1 MLRRLL
7 LLCITGLVI
16 WIAAIAEAGIGL
28 LREVNALQALQVADQ
43 PLDVARAME
52 HADRAAERAIA
63 LRDRASILR
72 YPLKLLTWLPEV
84 GPLLG
89 QAGPLLDVGAELSLA
104 ARQAI
109 NIARPAAAGMGTAV
123 LPPVV
128 VVARQ
133 AAAAPWAATEIRA
146 RLTNA
151 EALLATVDR
160 VGLPERVTEALALL
174 TDGLQFAEPAAAAL
188 PTLPALVGAVGAPAH
203 YLVILQN
210 TDERRATGGFIS
222 AVALVT
228 VQNGQVGALQFRD
241 SYLENT
247 RDEPTLTRILSTYP
261 PAPDAMQDLLY
272 LPVQVFRDSN
282 WEPDVRLS
290 GPVIA
295 DRYERATG
303 VRPDGVVLITP
314 EVALSVVDVLQPL
327 VLDDGTAIT
336 RQNLLDLLRDSFA
349 RPRDVD
355 LEVWYRNRKEIYNRL
370 AATLLTRLT
379 TGVPDP
385 RLLPT
390 AIRLLEEKQVLL
402 YARDPALQAAL
413 ESRGWAGAMSPPAGD
428 YLMVVESN
436 VGFSK
441 ANALVDTSLAYEVD
455 LRPRFYTAKLT
466 VTFTHRGVANI
477 PVNEQCVQYTGYAF
491 FENLTY
497 EAVSDRCYY
506 AHLRAYVP
514 YISDVI
520 NGNLADIPGVAMDD
534 GQRRSGALRT
544 ERRDPYTMFSWPA
557 LSRPATISAQE
568 ITYFLPTN
576 IVQDNFYRLD
586 VQKQPGTGA
595 TPLRVT
601 IHLPPSAKLVESPTP
616 PTLENNTIII
626 DTDLRRDRRIVVN
639 LAAAR

>member
-7 LLCITGLVI
+7 LLCIVGVAI
-16 WIAAIAEAGIGL
+16 WVAAIAEAGIGL
-28 LREVNALQALQVADQ
+28 LREVDALQALQSADQ
-43 PLDVARAME
+43 PLDVARAMD
-52 HADRAAERAIA
+52 HADRAADRVIA
-63 LRDRASILR
+63 LRDRASIMR
-72 YPLKLLTWLPEV
+72 YPLRLLTWVPEV

-89 QAGPLLDVGAELSLA
+89 QAGPLMDAGAELSLA

-109 NIARPAAAGMGTAV
+109 NVVRPAADRLPANSTPPAV
-123 LPPVV
+123 M
-128 VVARQ
+128 VAQQ
-133 AAAAPWAATEIRA
+133 AAAAPWAAAEMRA
-146 RLTNA
+146 RLKSA
-151 EALLATVDR
+151 EETLATVDR
-160 VGLPERVTEALALL
+160 AGLPGRVVEVLALI
-174 TDGLQFAEPAAAAL
+174 TDGLQLAEPATAAL
-188 PTLPALVGAVGAPAH
+188 PTLPVLIGAAGTPAH

-210 TDERRATGGFIS
+210 TDERRATGGFLS

-228 VQNGQVGALQFRD
+228 IQNGQIGAIQFRD

-247 RDEPTLTRILSTYP
+247 RDEPTVTRILSTYP

-282 WEPDVRLS
+282 WEPDMRLS

-303 VRPDGVVLITP
+303 IRPDGVVLITP

-327 VLDDGTAIT
+327 VLDDGTPIT
-336 RQNLLDLLRDSFA
+336 RQNLLGFLRDSFA

-370 AATLLTRLT
+370 ATTLLARLT
-379 TGVPDP
+379 TGIPDP

-390 AIRLLEEKQVLL
+390 AIRLLEEKQLL
-402 YARDPALQAAL
+402 IYARDSALQAAL
-413 ESRGWAGAMSPPAGD
+413 EARGWAGAMTPPTGD
-428 YLMVVESN
+428 YLMLVESN

-441 ANALVDTSLAYEVD
+441 ANALVDASLAYEVD

-466 VTFTHRGVANI
+466 VTFAHRGVANI
-477 PVNEQCVQYTGYAF
+477 PSDDQCVQYTGYAF

-506 AHLRAYVP
+506 AYLRAYVP

-520 NGNLADIPGVAMDD
+520 RGDLTDIPGVAMDD
-534 GQRRSGALRT
+534 GQPRSGALRT
-544 ERRDPYTMFSWPA
+544 ERRDPFTVFSWPV
-557 LSRPATISAQE
+557 LSRPKTITARE
-568 ITYFLPTN
+568 ISYFLPSSV
-576 IVQDNFYRLD
+576 VQGDVYRLD

-601 IHLPPSAKLVESPTP
+601 IHLPPSAKLAESPAT
-616 PTLENNTIII
+616 PTLENNTVIIE
-626 DTDLRRDRRIVVN
+626 TTLSRDRRFVVN